1 MCIPDANYQ
10 WSASPF
16 ADEPVADEPDFALA
30 LEEARRNLD
39 SLNGRLTDLRN
50 RSLQ

>member
-1 MCIPDANYQ
+1 MAFRRCKLPVV
-10 WSASPF
+10 SEPV

-39 SLNGRLTDLRN
+39 SLNSRLTDLRTVHSN
-50 RSLQ
+50 